1 MSCWALEVD
10 WAAVGSMFQGVSAIA
25 AAGAALIGLN
35 AWRRQLQAT
44 RHQVLAEEALSLVY
58 RLRDVIDHMRQTWIF
73 TSEMR
78 KVERGENESEEAF
91 EKRKH
96 FGVVEVRYQM
106 HAETAT
112 QLEAIRYRVRAVLG
126 QEAAAGVEDVLAVLR
141 RVRHEA
147 TNAAQRQAWV
157 IRQAALLDRFPSDQN
172 AAAYDNA
179 FQKLS
184 ESESWIQAS
193 GEGTDPA
200 AAALESAVERA
211 EAALKDF
218 AMMKAQR

>member
-1 MSCWALEVD
+1 M
-10 WAAVGSMFQGVSAIA
+10 
-25 AAGAALIGLN
+25 
-35 AWRRQLQAT
+35 
-44 RHQVLAEEALSLVY
+44 
-58 RLRDVIDHMRQTWIF
+58 IDHMRQTWIF